1 CEGFSDVYRDLV
13 MRGGMPDIGFAERL
27 QNNSYAG
34 NNRREDIL
42 AVVQRHPLMDDLW
55 DDKIARFDKVTVP
68 AYVVASYSN
77 TLHTAGTFRAWRRI
91 GSREKWLRIHNT
103 QEWPDYY
110 DEANVEELHRFF
122 DHYLKGEDNGWERT
136 PRVRYSL
143 LDLEG
148 GDRVDREA
156 DAFPPTGIVDTKYYL
171 DGGSR
176 TLNAAPASEGS
187 EVGYDSGSNPA
198 LVSFAVR
205 FDEETTMVGY
215 PKARLWVECRGAD
228 DMDLFI
234 LIQKL
239 DRHGTPL
246 QQFTVPN
253 HGALMQD
260 LTERG
265 ASVLRY
271 KGSNGRLRVSARHL
285 DEKSST
291 DAVPAHSFDRVEK
304 LNPGEVVDVEIDLF
318 PIGLKFYAGEQLRLV
333 ISAQNALGAIMP
345 GTREYVPQNSGRHV
359 IHTGG
364 EHASYVQL
372 PVMTG

>member
-1 CEGFSDVYRDLV
+1 
-13 MRGGMPDIGFAERL
+13 M
-27 QNNSYAG
+27 N
-34 NNRREDIL
+34 
-42 AVVQRHPLMDDLW
+42 DLW
-55 DDKIARFDKVTVP
+55 DDKIARFDKIAVP

-77 TLHTAGTFRAWRRI
+77 TLHTAGTLRAWRSI
-91 GSREKWLRIHNT
+91 ASREKWLRIHNT

-110 DEANVEELHRFF
+110 DETNVEELLRFF
-122 DHYLKGEDNGWERT
+122 DHYLKGEDNGWEQT

-148 GDRVDREA
+148 GDRLDQEA
-156 DAFPPTGIVDTKYYL
+156 DALPPKGVADTKYYL

-176 TLNAAPASEGS
+176 TLNAEPASEAAT
-187 EVGYDSGSNPA
+187 VGYDSESNPA
-198 LVSFAVR
+198 LVSFAIR
-205 FDEETTMVGY
+205 FDEETAMVGY
-215 PKARLWVECRGAD
+215 PKARLWVECHGAD

-291 DAVPAHSFDRVEK
+291 DALPAHSFDRIEK

-345 GTREYVPQNSGRHV
+345 GTRDYIPQNRQNSGRHV
-359 IHTGG
+359 VHTGG
-364 EHASYVQL
+364 DHASYLQL
-372 PVMTG
+372 PVLTG

>member
-1 CEGFSDVYRDLV
+1 
-13 MRGGMPDIGFAERL
+13 M
-27 QNNSYAG
+27 N
-34 NNRREDIL
+34 
-42 AVVQRHPLMDDLW
+42 DLW
-55 DDKIARFDKVTVP
+55 DDKIARFDKIAVP

-77 TLHTAGTFRAWRRI
+77 TLHTAGTLRAWRSI
-91 GSREKWLRIHNT
+91 ASREKWLRIHNT

-110 DEANVEELHRFF
+110 DETNVEELLRFF
-122 DHYLKGEDNGWERT
+122 DHYLKGEDNGWEQT

-148 GDRVDREA
+148 GDRLDQEA
-156 DAFPPTGIVDTKYYL
+156 DALPPKGVADTKYYL

-176 TLNAAPASEGS
+176 TLNAEPASEAAT
-187 EVGYDSGSNPA
+187 VGYDSESNPA
-198 LVSFAVR
+198 LVSFAIR
-205 FDEETTMVGY
+205 FDEETAMVGY
-215 PKARLWVECRGAD
+215 PKARLWVECHGAD

-285 DEKSST
+285 
-291 DAVPAHSFDRVEK
+291 
-304 LNPGEVVDVEIDLF
+304 
-318 PIGLKFYAGEQLRLV
+318 
-333 ISAQNALGAIMP
+333 
-345 GTREYVPQNSGRHV
+345 
-359 IHTGG
+359 
-364 EHASYVQL
+364 
-372 PVMTG
+372 